1 VTAVSVAAALEVFI
15 VVDGGPGLLT
25 VDDSIVLVVGG
36 GVLGRSDNRCF
47 AKACTASS
55 VAVSTSRSSATTGDK
70 GGETGGDRKP
80 PDPDPDE
87 DDADEA
93 IEEAEFCR
101 ERGGIPLEEEEE
113 LEERT
118 EEGVRERDVDA
129 PPPPGE
135 EGEGEKYF
143 PRKDEA
149 NQDWRRV
156 LR

>member
-1 VTAVSVAAALEVFI
+1 MTAVSVAAALEVFI

-80 PDPDPDE
+80 PE
-87 DDADEA
+87 DADDEA
-93 IEEAEFCR
+93 IDPMEEAELCR